1 MKKTLKFKPEIVTQ
15 VEIVLL
21 KIASKVNI
29 KSKGKKRNVCT
40 LGTIIKKLFVYRKN
54 HCLK

>member
-40 LGTIIKKLFVYRKN
+40 LGTILKKLFVYKKN